1 MTSGTPRSPGSGF
14 DAAGVD
20 GQFRSKGWIG
30 PIDAVGAAEVEDCR
44 RQLDQVLAR
53 GDHVSPSNW
62 HLDQPWV
69 YRLASNP
76 CMLAVARVLLGAEP
90 SVWATEAW
98 SRPPRSPEYTPWHQD
113 APFWPVPDMEVVSAW
128 IALTPAGVGNGSV
141 VLLSGTHLQT
151 FPYVVNS
158 DPNTRFDHVI
168 PTEHLPMERA
178 SCPTLL
184 PGQAIFFSQSI
195 VHGAARNE
203 SDEPRVSVSIRY
215 VPEIDDGTGGGA
227 VPRPVTVAPVGP
239 GPLVVIGWVAPG
251 ADQHGGAG
259 SA

>member
-1 MTSGTPRSPGSGF
+1 
-14 DAAGVD
+14 
-20 GQFRSKGWIG
+20 
-30 PIDAVGAAEVEDCR
+30 
-44 RQLDQVLAR
+44 
-53 GDHVSPSNW
+53 
-62 HLDQPWV
+62 
-69 YRLASNP
+69 
-76 CMLAVARVLLGAEP
+76 
-90 SVWATEAW
+90 
-98 SRPPRSPEYTPWHQD
+98 
-113 APFWPVPDMEVVSAW
+113 MEVVSAW

-215 VPEIDDGTGGGA
+215 VPEIDDGTGVRRRAPACNRGAGRSRAAGRDRLGRTRRRPARRRRLPPKPQVLTA
-227 VPRPVTVAPVGP
+227 VPSAVPGFPTSGTYTQRPP
-239 GPLVVIGWVAPG
+239 GRNPHRIRT
-251 ADQHGGAG
+251 DEDG
-259 SA
+259 STA